1 MYATKDLLD
10 HVVSIGFDRGSCVAI
25 LVGNGS
31 LYSAGR
37 FKLVGCISQRLV
49 LAEFAKDF
57 GVIPRSRQATRN
69 PSSFESQVRSD
80 SSRRSVHSERSP

>member
-49 LAEFAKDF
+49 LAEFAEDF
-57 GVIPRSRQATRN
+57 
-69 PSSFESQVRSD
+69 
-80 SSRRSVHSERSP
+80 RRHSEEPAGDEESLLV